1 MDFQIIFAILFVVIL
16 TIVLIKNKKKLKV
29 EKLIFPLFYMILYR
43 TKFGLK
49 LMDKIAKRFK
59 KIMKIY
65 GYVSIFFG
73 FIGMVFMFYIIISNT
88 INLIIKP
95 AVTEGGIALVLPFT
109 NIPGIGYLPFT
120 QWILAIFIL
129 AIVHEFSHGIMS
141 RVHDLKLK
149 SSGFAFFSVFVP
161 IIPAAFVEPDEK
173 KLVKKSAIVQNSIFA
188 AGPMANIF
196 LAGIILLVMLFVM
209 IPIQGKITEPI
220 GFSFD
225 VMNET
230 VPAGKAGL
238 EDGMIITSFNNK
250 TVTDAYDF
258 ILYMYYNSTI
268 GETIYLETE
277 NESFEIT
284 TEKLD
289 NRSMMG
295 VTNIKNEIKFKERF
309 LAFKDVFLWTFSFL
323 RILGLFNFF
332 IGLFNLLPL
341 GIVDGG
347 RMLKVS
353 LEKVM
358 KKENAKKIF
367 TVISLI
373 VLFSILLGL
382 IVQYFGNPFIVFS

>member
-1 MDFQIIFAILFVVIL
+1 MDRISSRFRKAVKIFGYIS
-16 TIVLIKNKKKLKV
+16 IV
-29 EKLIFPLFYMILYR
+29 
-43 TKFGLK
+43 
-49 LMDKIAKRFK
+49 
-59 KIMKIY
+59 
-65 GYVSIFFG
+65 FG
-73 FIGMVFMFYIIISNT
+73 FIGMAFMFYIIIANT

-109 NIPGIGYLPFT
+109 NIPGIGYLPFI
-120 QWILAIFIL
+120 QWLLAIFIL
-129 AIVHEFSHGIMS
+129 AIVHEFSHGIMA
-141 RVHDLKLK
+141 RAHDLRLK
-149 SSGFAFFSVFVP
+149 SSGFAFFSVFIP

-173 KLVKKSAIVQNSIFA
+173 KLVKKSARVQNSIFA
-188 AGPMANIF
+188 AGPMANIL

-209 IPIQGKITEPI
+209 LPIQAKITEPM

-238 EDGMIITSFNNK
+238 EDGMIIIKFNNK

-258 ILYMYYNSTI
+258 INYMYYNSTVD
-268 GETIYLETE
+268 ETIYLGTE
-277 NESFEIT
+277 NETYAIV
-284 TEKLD
+284 TEKID
-289 NRSMMG
+289 NRSMIG

-309 LAFKDVFLWTFSFL
+309 LAVKDIFLWTFSFL

-358 KKENAKKIF
+358 SKENARKIF
-367 TVISLI
+367 VLVSSLAL
-373 VLFSILLGL
+373 VSILLGL